1 MNPTQ
6 WTPFREL
13 DDLLSGYRHMLTRS
27 TSADDDTTVDGAA
40 VTWRPTADIIETDD
54 AFIVKA
60 LLPDVKREDISVSI
74 DDGVLK
80 LSGERRYEKSTGD
93 ERMHRTESLYG
104 SFFRAFS
111 LPGNVDADAI
121 AATYR
126 DGVLTVRL
134 PKVEMTESTTVR
146 VNVD

>member
-13 DDLLSGYRHMLTRS
+13 DDLLSGYRQMLTRS
-27 TSADDDTTVDGAA
+27 GNVGDDATVDGAA

-60 LLPDVKREDISVSI
+60 ILPDVKREDISVSI

-80 LSGERRYEKSTGD
+80 LSGERRYEKNTGD

>member
-13 DDLLSGYRHMLTRS
+13 DELLSGYRHRLTRS
-27 TSADDDTTVDGAA
+27 GNPGDDATVDGAA
-40 VTWRPTADIIETDD
+40 VTWRPTADIVETDD

-60 LLPDVKREDISVSI
+60 ILPDVKREDISVSI

-134 PKVEMTESTTVR
+134 PKVETTESTTVR